1 MRPKIKLDWDTVE
14 LVGPIVA
21 TQREQSEPPAQR
33 DQLLLD
39 QRGRSTVKKILS
51 GAAMKARAEGVIYT
65 HVELR
70 QRLPVGLETL
80 VYAWNLVAA
89 AVDGDPH
96 LARGVIS
103 AVRAMREASDRLARR
118 TTPR

>member
-1 MRPKIKLDWDTVE
+1 MSPKINLDWDTVE
-14 LVGPIVA
+14 LVGPIDS
-21 TQREQSEPPAQR
+21 TQREPSVDR
-33 DQLLLD
+33 DQLLLFD

-70 QRLPVGLETL
+70 HRLPVGLETL
-80 VYAWNLVAA
+80 VYAWSLVAA
-89 AVDGDPH
+89 AVDGDQC
-96 LARGVIS
+96 LGRGVAS

-118 TTPR
+118 ANRR